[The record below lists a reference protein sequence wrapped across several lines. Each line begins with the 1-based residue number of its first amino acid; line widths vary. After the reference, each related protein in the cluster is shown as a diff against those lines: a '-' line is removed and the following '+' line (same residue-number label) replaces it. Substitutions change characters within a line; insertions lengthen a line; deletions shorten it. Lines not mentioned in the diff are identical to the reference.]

1 MPMDLHTHEALGLHL
16 ATPAKVNGRSNND
29 VLASLNHPDD
39 EQYEPCP
46 ESAESASIPAGQF
59 YKFKNWSS
67 SNTYPDTRR
76 DLAVHLPAEASDTP
90 YAIAIFNDGAAY
102 ASKKGAAR
110 VTQVL
115 DTLHAQREI
124 PPTVAVFVNP
134 GLPAETPAGSPTA
147 SYTPEATQ
155 RSLEYD
161 ALTPV
166 YGRFLLDE
174 VLPFVAGELDIN
186 LTQDPEQRTVAGISS
201 GGIAAFSA
209 AWFHPDEFRRV
220 LSHCGSYT
228 NILGGHN
235 YPYLVRATP
244 RKPIRV
250 YLQSGEQDCTTIF
263 GDWATANMAMAKAL
277 GYAGYDFHFEFG
289 QGGHTLRHAG
299 AVMADS
305 LRWLWR

>member
-16 ATPAKVNGRSNND
+16 ATPAEVNGRSNND
-29 VLASLNHPDD
+29 VLASLSHPDD

-46 ESAESASIPAGQF
+46 ESLESSAIPTGQF
-59 YKFKNWSS
+59 YKFKDWSS
-67 SNTYPDTRR
+67 SSAYPGTRR
-76 DLAVHLPAEASDTP
+76 DLAVHLPAEASDKP

-102 ASKKGAAR
+102 ASKNGTAR

-134 GLPAETPAGSPTA
+134 GLPAGTPAGSPTA

-161 ALTPV
+161 ALTPA

-186 LTQDPEQRTVAGISS
+186 LTRDPEHRTVAGISS